1 VGQAAPTGKSR
12 GMYLMLLDLVAPGR
26 VCKSALGSP
35 CTHHQH
41 GTQALSVRAGKT
53 FCSAYQ
59 KEGRVDGSAQV
70 STCFFTVKPT
80 SGLKMA

>member
-1 VGQAAPTGKSR
+1 
-12 GMYLMLLDLVAPGR
+12 MYLMLLDLVAPGR
-26 VCKSALGSP
+26 VYKSALGSP

-59 KEGRVDGSAQV
+59 KKGGWICTGVYLLLHGEAYFRLEDGIAA
-70 STCFFTVKPT
+70 C
-80 SGLKMA
+80 